1 LDAHTREEVFAAT
14 QREGIPGGPVLVTG
28 EVLAN
33 EHLNARQYFQRIAHP
48 LAGELTYSGS
58 PFKLDGLPNEFPRP
72 APTLGQHNEEV
83 LGEVLRLDAAEVA
96 GLRHRE
102 VI

>member
-1 LDAHTREEVFAAT
+1 VFAAT

-33 EHLNARQYFQRIAHP
+33 EHLNARQYFQRIEHP
-48 LAGELTYSGS
+48 QVGELTYSGS
-58 PFKLDGLPNEFPRP
+58 PFKLDGLPEDMSRP

-83 LGEVLRLDAAEVA
+83 LAGVLGLNAAEIA